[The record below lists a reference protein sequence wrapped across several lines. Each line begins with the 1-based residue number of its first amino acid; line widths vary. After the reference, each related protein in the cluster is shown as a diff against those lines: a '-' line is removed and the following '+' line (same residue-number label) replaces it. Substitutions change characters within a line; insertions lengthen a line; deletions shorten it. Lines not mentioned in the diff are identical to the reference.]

1 MQIVIVYTLF
11 NDNQRDRPVSDEHDP
26 TIRLKKKPNVITDD
40 RGRRVWAAPVEPAE
54 FELVSTMEL
63 QRILDSDDEAR
74 QKIEDAARTE
84 ENPDA
89 VLAHNTEN
97 DDYEFVDADGNEE
110 FSLVSTQMLFKILAK
125 DNIDGSSD
133 NDDDAAAKPADP
145 GGGFDPYNSN

>member
-1 MQIVIVYTLF
+1 MGDQ
-11 NDNQRDRPVSDEHDP
+11 HDP
-26 TIRLKKKPNVITDD
+26 TVRLKKKPSVVTDD

-63 QRILDSDDEAR
+63 QQILDSDDEAR
-74 QKIEDAARTE
+74 QKIEEAARAE

-89 VLAHNTEN
+89 VLARNAEKN
-97 DDYEFVDADGNEE
+97 DYEFVDADGSEE

-125 DNIDGSSD
+125 DNLDGASD
-133 NDDDAAAKPADP
+133 NDDNASGEPDDAASG